1 MSWWGK
7 ILGGT
12 VGFML
17 GGPLGALLG
26 ASLGHQ
32 LDSGMAGEYEN
43 LSGPANRERIQSA
56 FFTATFSVMGHICK
70 ADGKVTRDE
79 IQLAQSVM
87 DQMQL
92 TGDQR
97 TTAKRLFDEGKSATF
112 PFKAVMEQFRRE
124 CRRRNTLMQM
134 FLEIQLHAAYA
145 DGTIHPAERNILR
158 HACDVLGFSEQEFS
172 HLEAMVRSQ
181 QHFAGANQ
189 TGQPSKNRIRE
200 AYDVLGISENSSAT
214 GIKKAYRRLMSQ
226 HHPDKLVAK
235 GLPEEMMKIAGQ
247 KTHEIKIAYDTI
259 REARGF

>member
-7 ILGGT
+7 IIGGT
-12 VGFML
+12 FGFML

-32 LDSGMAGEYEN
+32 LDSGVSQDYEH
-43 LSGPANRERIQSA
+43 LSGPANKERIQSA

-70 ADGKVTRDE
+70 ADGQVTKDE
-79 IQLAQSVM
+79 IQLAQTIM

-92 TGDQR
+92 TGEQR
-97 TTAKRLFDEGKSATF
+97 VTAKRLFDEGKSATF
-112 PFKAVMEQFRRE
+112 PFKAVLEQFRKE

-145 DGTIHPAERNILR
+145 DGTIHPAERNVLR
-158 HACDVLGFSEQEFS
+158 HACDVLGFTEQEFS
-172 HLEAMVRSQ
+172 HLEAMVRS
-181 QHFAGANQ
+181 HNNFEDASS
-189 TGQPSKNRIRE
+189 TGQSTGNRLQDSYE
-200 AYDVLGISENSSAT
+200 MLGVSEKSTKSE
-214 GIKKAYRRLMSQ
+214 IKKAYRRMMSQ

-247 KTHEIKIAYDTI
+247 KTHEIKIAYETI
-259 REARGF
+259 RKAKGF